1 MCCKASKNLLT
12 KKKKNYCTAPANN
25 VLIVEIKIFW
35 SRRYF
40 VHSLSFEPVCFRGL
54 LCIFYK
60 LQQLAQF
67 MKHLNSD
74 IQPSKASQNSSV
86 TVVGRNTV
94 LDFRIK
100 KKFLYRLL
108 PGPRAFAI
116 FTELLVGKKT
126 YSMYHRNGTWWSL
139 GSFLPLFPPVV
150 FLRFWPKS
158 EKDVGKWE
166 N

>member
-1 MCCKASKNLLT
+1 
-12 KKKKNYCTAPANN
+12 
-25 VLIVEIKIFW
+25 
-35 SRRYF
+35 
-40 VHSLSFEPVCFRGL
+40 
-54 LCIFYK
+54 
-60 LQQLAQF
+60 

-86 TVVGRNTV
+86 TVIGRNTV

-126 YSMYHRNGTWWSL
+126 YSMYHRNGAW
-139 GSFLPLFPPVV
+139 
-150 FLRFWPKS
+150 
-158 EKDVGKWE
+158 
-166 N
+166 